1 VVSTASRPYVSPRS
15 SAPPARRR
23 RRRGPRPPAFVVVAR
38 VLLVGWVAF
47 NLFLLVWIVATSLK
61 SSREVFGDPLAVP
74 TDPQWDNYAEA
85 WNVAGFSVAFL
96 NSVLVVAIASVVVV
110 TLAAPAAYM
119 LARARTRTA
128 SPLTSFF
135 AVGTGIPLQAIV
147 IPIFVL
153 MQSIS
158 SFFNSTLGWWDDRIS
173 LTIIYVAT
181 SLPFAIFLL
190 TGFFRSLPYELEEAA
205 ALDGAS
211 VGRVFVKVMLPL
223 AQPGLITALVLTV
236 VSLWNETLLAL
247 ILVVDTEQQTLP
259 QALLGLYGTMQYTSN
274 WGGLFAGLAI
284 VVLPVVL
291 VYWWLGRHII
301 EGLTVGAGK

>member
-1 VVSTASRPYVSPRS
+1 MRLSALK
-15 SAPPARRR
+15 APPAASARPRRR
-23 RRRGPRPPAFVVVAR
+23 ARTPGFIVAARTVVF
-38 VLLVGWVAF
+38 GWVAF

-61 SSREVFGDPLAVP
+61 TSRDVFGDPLAVP
-74 TDPQWDNYAEA
+74 ADPQWDNYADA
-85 WNVAGFSVAFL
+85 WSVAEFSVAFL
-96 NSVLVVAIASVVVV
+96 NSLLVVGAASLLVVG
-110 TLAAPAAYM
+110 LAAPAAYM

-128 SPLTSFF
+128 GPLTTFF
-135 AVGTGIPLQAIV
+135 AVGTGIPLQAVI

-158 SFFNSTLGWWDDRIS
+158 SFFYSNLGWWDDRIS
-173 LTIIYVAT
+173 LTMIYVAT
-181 SLPFAIFLL
+181 SLPFAVFLL

-205 ALDGAS
+205 SLDGAS
-211 VGRVFVKVMLPL
+211 AWRVFARVMLPL

-247 ILVVDTEQQTLP
+247 VLIVDTDQQTLP

-274 WGGLFAGLAI
+274 WGGLFAGLVI
-284 VVLPVVL
+284 VILPIL
-291 VYWWLGRHII
+291 GVYWWLGRRII

>member
-1 VVSTASRPYVSPRS
+1 MVSTTSRPYVSPPS

-23 RRRGPRPPAFVVVAR
+23 RRRPRPPAFVVVAR

-61 SSREVFGDPLAVP
+61 TSREVFGDPLTVP
-74 TDPQWDNYAEA
+74 TDPQWDNYAQA
-85 WNVAGFSVAFL
+85 WSVSGFSVAFL
-96 NSVLVVAIASVVVV
+96 NSVTVVAIASVVVV
-110 TLAAPAAYM
+110 ALAAPAAYM

-223 AQPGLITALVLTV
+223 AQPGLITALVLTI

-284 VVLPVVL
+284 VILPVVL

>member
-1 VVSTASRPYVSPRS
+1 MLTT
-15 SAPPARRR
+15 RRR
-23 RRRGPRPPAFVVVAR
+23 TRPPGFVRAAR
-38 VLLVGWVAF
+38 VVLLAWVAF
-47 NLFLLVWIVATSLK
+47 NLFLLVWVVATSLK
-61 SSREVFGDPLAVP
+61 DSRDVFGDPLAVP
-74 TDPQWDNYAEA
+74 TDPHWENYTEA
-85 WNVAGFSVAFL
+85 WDVAGFSLAFL
-96 NSVLVVAIASVVVV
+96 NSVVIVAVAAVAVVA
-110 TLAAPAAYM
+110 LAAPAAYM

-128 SPLTSFF
+128 SPLTTFF
-135 AVGTGIPLQAIV
+135 AVGTGIPLQAII

-158 SFFNSTLGWWDDRIS
+158 SFFHDTLGWWDDRIS

-181 SLPFAIFLL
+181 SLPFAVFLL
-190 TGFFRSLPYELEEAA
+190 TGFFRSLPQELEEAA

-211 VGRVFVKVMLPL
+211 LGRVFVKVILPL

-247 ILVVDTEQQTLP
+247 ILIVDTDQQTLP